1 VLEPPPVVLDIYDKL
16 ERAGYDTWCVGGAVR
31 DALLGLPNADWDLAT
46 AATPQEVMRLFRR
59 HVPLGVEHG
68 TVGVLDRHNVPHEVT
83 TFRRDVETDG
93 RHAVVKFGATLDE
106 DLARRDFTINAIAY
120 KPRSDEIRDPFDG
133 RADLARGIVRAV
145 GNPADRMR
153 EDRLRALRAIRFAA
167 RFEFDIDPA
176 TWTAIVASVP
186 DLPRLSVERIT
197 QEIEKTMEQVRR
209 PSLAFTRWRS
219 SGALA
224 TLIPALASVDDITI
238 ASLDCLP
245 LPSGPRADPRQANRL
260 AALFLTAKG
269 DVNLSLKKQR
279 MKWIEALAESWSRL
293 GPTITGDANP
303 AQIRRWVSSIGRLN
317 TDPFFRIAAARWTA
331 ARTFAPPIIR
341 SLYGRAVR
349 AAFRN
354 PVEIGDLA
362 IDGNDLNKLVAIPP
376 GPGMRKILEG
386 LLDYVLADP
395 VRNTRD
401 SLLMHAR
408 QLHERF
414 PF

>member
-68 TVGVLDRHNVPHEVT
+68 TVGVLDRHNVAHEVT

-120 KPRSDEIRDPFDG
+120 KPRSDEIRDPFEG

-145 GNPADRMR
+145 GNPSDRMR
-153 EDRLRALRAIRFAA
+153 EDRLRALRALRFAA

-176 TWTAIVASVP
+176 TWNAIVASVP

-224 TLIPALASVDDITI
+224 TLIPALASLDDITI

-245 LPSGPRADPRQANRL
+245 LPSGPREDARQANRL

-269 DVNLSLKKQR
+269 DIGLSLGKQR
-279 MKWIEALAESWSRL
+279 TKWIEALAQSWSLL
-293 GPTITGDANP
+293 GHTITADPTP
-303 AQIRRWVSSIGRLN
+303 AQIRQWVSRIGRLN
-317 TDPFFRIAAARWTA
+317 TDPFFRIAAARWTTA
-331 ARTFAPPIIR
+331 GTFAAPVIR

-362 IDGNDLNKLVAIPP
+362 IDGNDLANLVAIPP